1 MSKYFLIILIP
12 FLSTA
17 NTATAQDTVK
27 HANPI
32 ISMERNFDTFY
43 DRLDKVIKSKEINRV
58 NRDSSFNWMVGDWA
72 IEAKGFAKNGFRGKK
87 EFRWNEPVVEY
98 LADENHTVYIAFK
111 DSTILTTKS
120 TRKKMVL
127 PPQVILQYDNYGK
140 VWVLQP
146 GYNDRYDWGSLISN
160 GWEGNKIIFKGTI
173 SLSGLKVNE
182 RETWTRISADEFHIL
197 YEENLSDNSWFVI
210 EENTFTKIK

>member
-12 FLSTA
+12 FLSKA
-17 NTATAQDTVK
+17 NPTTAQEIVK
-27 HANPI
+27 HADPI
-32 ISMERNFDTFY
+32 ISMERDSGTFY

-58 NRDSSFNWMVGDWA
+58 NSDSTFNWMVGTWA
-72 IEAKGFAKNGFRGKK
+72 IEAKGFAKIGFRGKK

-98 LADENHTVYIAFK
+98 LLDENHTVYVASK
-111 DSTILTTKS
+111 DSIVLTTKS
-120 TRKKMVL
+120 IRKKVVL

-160 GWEGNKIIFKGTI
+160 GWKGNKIIFKGAI
-173 SLSGLKVNE
+173 SLTGLKINE
-182 RETWTRISADEFHIL
+182 RETWTKISEDEFHIL
-197 YEENLSDNSWFVI
+197 YEENLLDNTWFVI
-210 EENTFTKIK
+210 EENTFNKIK

>member
-12 FLSTA
+12 FLCKASITI
-17 NTATAQDTVK
+17 AQGTVK

-32 ISMERNFDTFY
+32 ISIERNADTFY
-43 DRLDKVIKSKEINRV
+43 DRLDKVIKSKEINHV
-58 NRDSSFNWMVGDWA
+58 NIDSTFNWMVGSWA
-72 IEAKGFAKNGFRGKK
+72 IKAKGFAKNGFRGKK

-111 DSTILTTKS
+111 DSIILTTKAS
-120 TRKKMVL
+120 RKKVVL
-127 PPQVILQYDNYGK
+127 PPQVMLQYDNYGK

-160 GWEGNKIIFKGTI
+160 GWEGNTIIFKGTI
-173 SLSGLKVNE
+173 SLSGLKINE

-197 YEENLSDNSWFVI
+197 YEQNLSDNSWFVI
-210 EENTFTKIK
+210 EENTFTKLK